1 MGATEGGKDVHFLLD
16 ASVQL
21 EVISLGAGDDA
32 VAHNARPE
40 LLGHGHRVLVGSHG
54 QGHLVASGL
63 EGTGEVHDAL
73 GLVIYLL
80 GDEKHAHVISPT

>member
-1 MGATEGGKDVHFLLD
+1 VWPTEDGKDIYLLLD
-16 ASVQL
+16 APVQL

-32 VAHNARPE
+32 IAHNARPE
-40 LLGHGHRVLVGSHG
+40 LDGHGHRVLVGFHG
-54 QGHLVASGL
+54 QGHLVAGGL

-80 GDEKHAHVISPT
+80 GDKKHAHLISPT